1 VVHASPTGSV
11 ADRAFTV
18 VARGFVGACLED
30 LLQLSPGASWA
41 WGPRTAPYRV
51 EIIDAALGESLNA
64 TNALAGCWIPEDA
77 ETYALWLDVLRR
89 RGIDVDT

>member
-1 VVHASPTGSV
+1 MPLPWWREGSSAPASRTSSSS
-11 ADRAFTV
+11 ARAR
-18 VARGFVGACLED
+18 RGRG
-30 LLQLSPGASWA
+30 G
-41 WGPRTAPYRV
+41 RTAPYRV